1 MHDSLLH
8 GMYKL
13 HYSNGAL
20 TFNFLSADSFSLLK
34 KVNSDTLLYEKSKFE
49 NNKFSTKNYPHS
61 FKFLTKFTANSQNL
75 L

>member
-1 MHDSLLH
+1 MCQHIPW
-8 GMYKL
+8 
-13 HYSNGAL
+13 AL

-34 KVNSDTLLYEKSKFE
+34 KVNSDTLLSEKSKFE
-49 NNKFSTKNYPHS
+49 NNKFSTKNFPHS